1 MTESIW
7 RPSRQRIETSN
18 MQQFLTRH
26 GQKLSSED
34 YPGLYQWS
42 IDEPEAF
49 WAAAWEFF
57 GIRSMSDY
65 TNVLD
70 DRQRMPGANWF
81 TGATLNFA
89 DNLLRPE
96 YSGVALVS
104 YSETGRRVEMTWE
117 ALRRQVASVA
127 QSLRAAGVVRQDRV
141 VGLLPNCPEA
151 IVAMLATASLGA
163 TWSSCSPDFGVDG
176 IVERFGQIEPKVL
189 FATDGY
195 FYNGKSIDSR
205 PVVRAVVDQLKQ
217 LQALII
223 VSYRCDKPDLSTFPD
238 ALLFADIAEDDA
250 ELVFEPLPFSHPLF
264 ILYSSGTTGIPKCI
278 VHGLGGSL
286 LQHQKEHVL
295 HTDVNAGDV
304 LFYFTTCGWM
314 MWNWLASG
322 LASGA
327 TLVLF
332 DGSPFYPDPGILWQI
347 AEREKIKVFGTSAK
361 YLSALEKTGY
371 KPNEHANLDSL
382 QSVLS
387 TGSPLAP
394 ASYDFVYKYIKDDLQ
409 LSSIA
414 GGTDIIACFG
424 AGNPILPVY
433 PGELQC
439 RALGMKVEIFD
450 DHGDS
455 IRQQKGELVCAAAF
469 PSMPI
474 GFWNDP
480 DNSMYKAAYFKRY
493 PNVWYQGD
501 YAELT
506 EHDGIIM
513 YGRSD
518 AVLNPGGVRIGTAEI
533 YRVVEQFEEVAESIA
548 VAQDWDND
556 VRIVLFILAQPGYR
570 LDDDLALR
578 LRDAIR
584 IKASPKHVPAKILE
598 VPDIPRT
605 INGKIVEI
613 AVRDVLHGRQVKN
626 IDALANPQA
635 LEYFKDRVELTE

>member
-26 GQKLSSED
+26 GQQLSSED

-223 VSYRCDKPDLSTFPD
+223 VSYRCEKPNLSTFPD
-238 ALLFADIAEDDA
+238 ALLFSDIAEDDA

>member
-26 GQKLSSED
+26 GRQLSSED

-96 YSGVALVS
+96 YNGVALVS
-104 YSETGRRVEMTWE
+104 YSETGRRVEITWE

-141 VGLLPNCPEA
+141 AGLLPNCPEA

-176 IVERFGQIEPKVL
+176 IVDRFGQIEPKVL

>member
-1 MTESIW
+1 
-7 RPSRQRIETSN
+7 
-18 MQQFLTRH
+18 
-26 GQKLSSED
+26 
-34 YPGLYQWS
+34 
-42 IDEPEAF
+42 
-49 WAAAWEFF
+49 
-57 GIRSMSDY
+57 
-65 TNVLD
+65 
-70 DRQRMPGANWF
+70 
-81 TGATLNFA
+81 
-89 DNLLRPE
+89 
-96 YSGVALVS
+96 
-104 YSETGRRVEMTWE
+104 
-117 ALRRQVASVA
+117 
-127 QSLRAAGVVRQDRV
+127 
-141 VGLLPNCPEA
+141 
-151 IVAMLATASLGA
+151 
-163 TWSSCSPDFGVDG
+163 
-176 IVERFGQIEPKVL
+176 
-189 FATDGY
+189 
-195 FYNGKSIDSR
+195 
-205 PVVRAVVDQLKQ
+205 
-217 LQALII
+217 
-223 VSYRCDKPDLSTFPD
+223 
-238 ALLFADIAEDDA
+238 
-250 ELVFEPLPFSHPLF
+250 
-264 ILYSSGTTGIPKCI
+264 
-278 VHGLGGSL
+278 
-286 LQHQKEHVL
+286 
-295 HTDVNAGDV
+295 
-304 LFYFTTCGWM
+304 
-314 MWNWLASG
+314 
-322 LASGA
+322 
-327 TLVLF
+327 
-332 DGSPFYPDPGILWQI
+332 
-347 AEREKIKVFGTSAK
+347 
-361 YLSALEKTGY
+361 
-371 KPNEHANLDSL
+371 
-382 QSVLS
+382 
-387 TGSPLAP
+387 
-394 ASYDFVYKYIKDDLQ
+394 
-409 LSSIA
+409 
-414 GGTDIIACFG
+414 
-424 AGNPILPVY
+424 
-433 PGELQC
+433 
-439 RALGMKVEIFD
+439 MKVEIFD

>member
-26 GQKLSSED
+26 GQQLSSED

-163 TWSSCSPDFGVDG
+163 TWSSCSPDFGVNG

-278 VHGLGGSL
+278 VHGIGGSL

-295 HTDVNAGDV
+295 HTDVKAGDV

>member
-26 GQKLSSED
+26 SRQLSSED

-96 YSGVALVS
+96 YNGVALVS

-127 QSLRAAGVVRQDRV
+127 QSLRAAGVARQDRV
-141 VGLLPNCPEA
+141 ASVLPNCPEA

-176 IVERFGQIEPKVL
+176 IVDRFGQIEPKVL

-223 VSYRCDKPDLSTFPD
+223 VSYRCDKLDLSTFPN

-278 VHGLGGSL
+278 VHGIGGSL

-295 HTDVNAGDV
+295 HTDVKAGDV

-332 DGSPFYPDPGILWQI
+332 DGSPFYPDPGILWRI

-394 ASYDFVYKYIKDDLQ
+394 ASYDFVYKHIKDDLQ

-455 IRQQKGELVCAAAF
+455 IRQQKGELVCTAAF

-474 GFWNDP
+474 GFWDDP
-480 DNSMYKAAYFKRY
+480 DNSMYKAAYFTRY

-556 VRIVLFILAQPGYR
+556 VRIVLFILAQPGYS

-578 LRDAIR
+578 LRDTIR

-635 LEYFKDRVELTE
+635 LDHFRDRVELTE

>member
-7 RPSRQRIETSN
+7 QPSRRRIVASN
-18 MQQFLTRH
+18 MQRFLTRH
-26 GQKLSSED
+26 RRKLSSED

-57 GIRSMSDY
+57 GIRSMSGY
-65 TNVLD
+65 TSVLD
-70 DRQRMPGANWF
+70 DRQRMPGAVWF
-81 TGATLNFA
+81 EGATLNYA

-96 YSGVALVS
+96 YDGVAIVA
-104 YSETGRRVEMTWE
+104 YSETGRRVEMTWKE
-117 ALRRQVASVA
+117 LRHQVASVA
-127 QSLRAAGVVRQDRV
+127 QFLRAAGVGTEDRV
-141 VGLLPNCPEA
+141 AALLPNCPEA

-163 TWSSCSPDFGVDG
+163 IWTSCSPDFGVDG
-176 IVERFGQIEPKVL
+176 VLDRFGQIEPKVL
-189 FATDGY
+189 FAADGY
-195 FYNGKSIDSR
+195 FYNGKSIDSQ
-205 PVVRAVVDQLKQ
+205 PTVRAVVDKLNR
-217 LQALII
+217 LQALIV
-223 VSYRCDKPDLSTFPD
+223 VSYRSDQPDLSVIPD
-238 ALLFADIAEDDA
+238 ALLFSDIAEDDA
-250 ELVFEPLPFSHPLF
+250 ELIFEPVPFSHPLY
-264 ILYSSGTTGIPKCI
+264 ILYSSGTTGTPKCI
-278 VHGLGGSL
+278 VHGVGGSL
-286 LQHQKEHVL
+286 IQHQKEHVL
-295 HTDVNAGDV
+295 HTDVSAGDV

-314 MWNWLASG
+314 MWNWLVSG

-332 DGSPFYPDPGILWQI
+332 DGSPIYPDPGVLWRIVEQ
-347 AEREKIKVFGTSAK
+347 ERIKVFGTSAK
-361 YLSALEKTGY
+361 YLSALEKAGH
-371 KPNEHANLDSL
+371 KPNEHGNLESL

-394 ASYDFVYKYIKDDLQ
+394 ASYDFVYRHIKADVQ

-414 GGTDIIACFG
+414 GGTDIVSCFG

-433 PGELQC
+433 RGELQC
-439 RALGMKVEIFD
+439 RALGLKVEIFD
-450 DHGDS
+450 DDGNA
-455 IRQQKGELVCAAAF
+455 IRQQKGELVCTAAF

-480 DNSMYKAAYFKRY
+480 DNSKYQAAYFERY
-493 PNVWYQGD
+493 PNVWCQGD

-506 EHDGIIM
+506 EHDGIII

-533 YRVVEQFEEVAESIA
+533 YRVVEQFEEVAESVV
-548 VAQDWDND
+548 VAQDWQDD
-556 VRIVLFILAQPGYR
+556 VRIVLFVRAQSGYR
-570 LDDDLALR
+570 LDDDLARR

-584 IKASPKHVPAKILE
+584 SKASPRHVPAKILE

-613 AVRDVLHGRQVKN
+613 AVRDALHGRQVKN
-626 IDALANPQA
+626 TDVLANPQA
-635 LEYFKDRVELTE
+635 LGYFRDRVELTE

>member
-1 MTESIW
+1 MTEALW
-7 RPSRQRIETSN
+7 RPSRQRIVSSN

-26 GQKLSSED
+26 RRQLSSED

-49 WAAAWEFF
+49 WAAAWEFL

-65 TNVLD
+65 TSVLD
-70 DRQRMPGANWF
+70 DRQHMPGAVWF
-81 TGATLNFA
+81 EGATLNFA

-96 YSGVALVS
+96 YDGIAIVA
-104 YSETGRRVEMTWE
+104 YSETGRRIEVTWQE
-117 ALRRQVASVA
+117 LRQQVASVA
-127 QSLRAAGVVRQDRV
+127 QFLRAAGVGRQDRV

-163 TWSSCSPDFGVDG
+163 IWSSCSPDFGIDG
-176 IVERFGQIEPKVL
+176 VLDRFGQIEPKVL

-195 FYNGKSIDSR
+195 FYNGKSIDSE
-205 PVVRAVVDQLKQ
+205 PKVRAVVNKLQ
-217 LQALII
+217 LQALIV
-223 VSYRCDKPDLSTFPD
+223 VSYQSDKPDLSAFPD
-238 ALLFADIAEDDA
+238 ALLFSDIAAKDA
-250 ELVFEPLPFSHPLF
+250 EQVFEPVPFAHPLY

-278 VHGLGGSL
+278 VHGVGGSL

-295 HTDVNAGDV
+295 HTDVKAGDV

-314 MWNWLASG
+314 MWNWLVSG

-332 DGSPFYPDPGILWQI
+332 DGSPFYPDPGVLWRI
-347 AEREKIKVFGTSAK
+347 AEQEKIKIFGTSAK
-361 YLSALEKTGY
+361 YLSALEKTGHR
-371 KPNEHANLDSL
+371 PNEHVNLEDL
-382 QSVLS
+382 QSLLS

-394 ASYDFVYKYIKDDLQ
+394 ASYDFVYRHIKADLQ
-409 LSSIA
+409 LSSVA

-439 RALGMKVEIFD
+439 RALGLKVEIFD
-450 DHGDS
+450 DDGNA
-455 IRQQKGELVCAAAF
+455 IKRQKGELVCTAAF
-469 PSMPI
+469 PSMPL

-480 DNSMYKAAYFKRY
+480 DNSKYEAAYFERY
-493 PNVWYQGD
+493 PNVWCQGD

-506 EHDGIIM
+506 EHDGIII

-533 YRVVEQFEEVAESIA
+533 YRVVEQFAEVAESIV
-548 VAQDWDND
+548 VAQDWQED
-556 VRIVLFILAQPGYR
+556 VRIVLFVRTQPGHR
-570 LDDDLALR
+570 LDEDLARR

-584 IKASPKHVPAKILE
+584 TKASPKHVPAKILE

-613 AVRDVLHGRQVKN
+613 AVRDALHGRQVKN
-626 IDALANPQA
+626 TDALANPQA
-635 LEYFKDRVELTE
+635 LDYFRDRVELTE